1 MTPWEKKIWLRICQ
15 KKPIDEKDIY
25 TLVNNYAVDHKDVG
39 YSNTLFNIEINTI
52 IKFNNHYYSIN
63 WICGDTEGQDIYNA
77 QILKEVVKTKKV
89 VEVEE
94 WIEK

>member
-15 KKPIDEKDIY
+15 KKPIDGKDIH
-25 TLVNNYAVDHKDVG
+25 TLVENYEVDYKSVG

-63 WICGDTEGQDIYNA
+63 WICGDTEGQDIYSA